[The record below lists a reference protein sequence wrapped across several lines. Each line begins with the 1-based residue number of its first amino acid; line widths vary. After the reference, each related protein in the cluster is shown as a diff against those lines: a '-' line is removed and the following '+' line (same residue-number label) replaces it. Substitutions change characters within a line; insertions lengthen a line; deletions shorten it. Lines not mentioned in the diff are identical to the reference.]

1 MAVFWQNYKNPK
13 DIAFANTRQ
22 FVTLVDTLGAG
33 VDWNTA
39 TAEVY
44 IWQGGRVADKPSTP
58 QVSIVL
64 PQEKADVFG
73 SGIPLNGVVQFEIA
87 DFVRS
92 YLNFENYNL
101 DGTSILDIGGAACW
115 VQYDVTDDGT
125 STAYNSDIFLFV
137 DGYGLYS
144 ENTNAGLTGAQ
155 ATLNPLWTQAQ
166 SLTYST
172 SQNGDIWMP
181 VYIGFEHT
189 GAVDSIYFES
199 DDSAIDD
206 DVLLAD
212 PTGFNFTVGSFNVD
226 SATQIKLIPLLKE
239 LSDLGYTIPTSA
251 DNFTVSMYN
260 TGTGSI
266 PSGSNTFKHNFKC
279 TRAEGTVIYY
289 QNRYGAVNTFPI
301 TGRIETQVQA
311 EREKFMNNTFN
322 TDTLAY
328 DVNDHLD
335 KIFQTTAKKRFTINT
350 GLITEVENNMLI
362 EMLIAKRHWMIED
375 GVQIPIVPTAK
386 SRQLIGADFSR
397 PTNVSLQFEGANPYA
412 GTML

>member
-1 MAVFWQNYKNPK
+1 MAVFWQNYKNPQ

-22 FVTLVDTLGAG
+22 FVTLVDTLGSG
-33 VDWNTA
+33 VDWDTA
-39 TAEVY
+39 TAEIY
-44 IWQGGRVADKPSTP
+44 IWKGDRVSDKPSTP

-64 PQEKADVFG
+64 PQERADVFG
-73 SGIPLNGVVQFEIA
+73 SGIPLNGVVQFELA
-87 DFVRS
+87 DFVRP
-92 YLNFENYNL
+92 YLDFENYNL
-101 DGTSILDIGGAACW
+101 DGNTILNIGGSACW

-144 ENTNAGLTGAQ
+144 ENTNAGLIASQ

-181 VYIGFEHT
+181 VYIGYGHT
-189 GAVDSIYFES
+189 GDVDSIYFQS
-199 DDSAIDD
+199 DDFAIDD
-206 DVLLAD
+206 DILLAD
-212 PTGFNFTVGSFNVD
+212 PTGFNFTVGTSNTD
-226 SATQIKLIPLLKE
+226 SGTQIKLIPLLKE
-239 LSDLGYTIPTSA
+239 LSDLGYSIPSSA
-251 DNFTVSMYN
+251 DNFSVYMYDV
-260 TGTGSI
+260 GGGSK
-266 PSGSNTFKHNFKC
+266 PSGSKKYKHTFKC

-289 QNRYGAVNTFPI
+289 QNRYGAINTFPI
-301 TGRIETQVQA
+301 TGRIDTQVQA

-328 DVNDHLD
+328 NVDDHLD

-350 GLITEVENNMLI
+350 GLITEVENDMLI

-375 GVQIPIVPTAK
+375 GVQVPIVPTAK
-386 SRQLIGADFSR
+386 SRQLVGADFSR

>member
-39 TAEVY
+39 TAEIY
-44 IWQGGRVADKPSTP
+44 IWKGGRVADKPSTP

-73 SGIPLNGVVQFEIA
+73 SGIPLNGVVQFELA
-87 DFVRS
+87 DFVRPCI
-92 YLNFENYNL
+92 NFENYNL

-125 STAYNSDIFLFV
+125 STTYNSDIFLFV

-166 SLTYST
+166 NLSYSV

-189 GAVDSIYFES
+189 GTVDGIYFES
-199 DDSAIDD
+199 DSSAIDD

-212 PTGFNFTVGSFNVD
+212 PTGFNFTVGASNTD
-226 SATQIKLIPLLKE
+226 STTQIKLIPLLKT
-239 LSDLGYTIPTSA
+239 LTDLGYTIPTSD
-251 DNFTVSMYN
+251 DNFRVSMYN
-260 TGTGSI
+260 SGTI
-266 PSGSNTFKHNFKC
+266 PSGSNRFRHEFKC

-301 TGRIETQVQA
+301 TGRVETEVQA
-311 EREKFMNNTFN
+311 EREMFMNNTFN

-328 DVNDHLD
+328 DTNDHLN
-335 KIFQTTAKKRFTINT
+335 KIFQATAKKSFTINT
-350 GLITEVENNMLI
+350 GLIDNTYNNMLI
-362 EMLIAKRHWMIED
+362 EMLLAKRHWMIED

-386 SRQLIGADFSR
+386 TRRLVSADFSR
-397 PTNVSLQFEGANPYA
+397 PTNVKLQFEGANPYA